1 MVVVVVVVVLLVLVL
16 VLVVMM
22 VKVMRRIWQLP
33 TMRKHGDK
41 LDEQGVTLGVVI
53 VIASWG

>member
-1 MVVVVVVVVLLVLVL
+1 MVVVLLLL
-16 VLVVMM
+16 LLLLLVVMM